1 MLGVE
6 VIHVYKS
13 FGLDVAKINMQSV
26 MDRFDGYFSPKKN
39 TSLEKSKFLFQRQ
52 KVGESLESFF
62 TRLKNAASTCELGA
76 LEESLVKDILIL
88 GLLNEYSYIKE
99 RLLEEGDKKSA

>member
-1 MLGVE
+1 MLGAE
-6 VIHVYKS
+6 VIHIYKS
-13 FGLDVAKINMQSV
+13 FGLDVVKINMQSV

-39 TSLEKSKFLFQRQ
+39 TSKSKFLFQRE